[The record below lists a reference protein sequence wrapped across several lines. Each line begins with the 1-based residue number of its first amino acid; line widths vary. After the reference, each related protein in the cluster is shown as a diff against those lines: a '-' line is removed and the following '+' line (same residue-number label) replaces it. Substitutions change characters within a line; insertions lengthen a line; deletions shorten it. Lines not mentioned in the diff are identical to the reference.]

1 MQHVIQQI
9 HHSVLG
15 ALWPAFNSIPSW
27 LVLSVGFL
35 IGGLLIVAW
44 MAVMAMAWTYGER
57 RIAGFIQARLGPN
70 RVGPL
75 GLLQPVAD
83 GLKLLTKEDIVPAV
97 AYKLLYTLA
106 PLLVFVGAL
115 IPFAAL
121 PFAER
126 LVVSDMPLGL
136 YYILAFEAI
145 EVIGILMAGWAPG
158 SKWSLYGGMRL
169 AAQLLSYEIPMGL
182 CALVVIVFAGSMSLT
197 EIVAWQAGPLHVPF
211 LGAWDNPG
219 LFGWAIFRS
228 PALFLAFI
236 MFYVGGLASCKRAP
250 FDLPEAESELV
261 AGYHT
266 EYSGMRFSFFFMAEY
281 AAMYVICAVAAILFL
296 GGWSAP
302 IPRPAIPEGATIVGS
317 WVAAIG
323 AAGAPKVASLP
334 FFEKCYILISSMFGS
349 IFSGDGLR
357 IVANQGIGTVNLLM
371 KAFFLYFVMIWV
383 RWTLPRIRIDQ
394 VMYMCLKVLLPAA
407 VVCVIFAIFQVV
419 L

>member
-15 ALWPAFNSIPSW
+15 ALWPAFNSVPSW

-70 RVGPL
+70 RVGPQ
-75 GLLQPVAD
+75 GLLQAVAD
-83 GLKLLTKEDIVPAV
+83 GLKLLTKEDIVPTV
-97 AYKLLYTLA
+97 AYKGLYMLA

-115 IPFAAL
+115 IPFVAL

-136 YYILAFEAI
+136 LYILAFEAI

-182 CALVVIVFAGSMSLT
+182 CALVVIVFAGSMSMT
-197 EIVAWQAGPLHVPF
+197 EIVAWQAGPVHVPF
-211 LGAWDNPG
+211 LGAWNNPWI
-219 LFGWAIFRS
+219 FGWAIFRS
-228 PALFLAFI
+228 PALFVAFI

-281 AAMYVICAVAAILFL
+281 AAMYVVCALAATLFL

-302 IPRPAIPEGATIVGS
+302 LPRPAIPEGATIIGN
-317 WVAAIG
+317 WVKAVHDVTG
-323 AAGAPKVASLP
+323 GPASLG
-334 FFEKCYILISSMFGS
+334 FFGKVIFLVKSGLGS
-349 IFSGDGLR
+349 AFSGDGLR
-357 IVANQGIGTVNLLM
+357 IVANQAIGTVNLLM

-407 VVCVIFAIFQVV
+407 VVCVIFAIIQVV